1 MARQSTNTK
10 GISPKIIVIAVLL
23 TATLLATIIYSQGFI
38 TQNKN
43 SNLQTQ
49 VSINDED
56 LREVLSRY
64 YADKIFYYFSYD
76 EYVNVTLTILP
87 VIATTSPSPEDP
99 EILWQNLRFVK
110 LDTGNPRVAKWV
122 EMITRYLDPEYLISI
137 IEKQGGKVIRL
148 SEVPDSLDQI
158 QFAEVTYFIFGAE
171 WVKSN
176 LNNVKLHNFLRQ
188 LFAKNDAV
196 WYGKIIGN
204 SAQWRWYQLLY
215 VTKLGIYEDPYMRWK
230 YRHWAEEGLF
240 VHKFFGI
247 LSFTTYLGMS
257 EIPNTLAI
265 AYESQIYEED
275 DPMSHIIRGV
285 KIAISELG
293 GFYEG
298 IEIFLGNET

>member
-1 MARQSTNTK
+1 MARQSINPK

-76 EYVNVTLTILP
+76 EYVNVTLTISST
-87 VIATTSPSPEDP
+87 ITFTTSPTPEEV
-99 EILWQNLRFVK
+99 EILRQRYVN
-110 LDTGNPRVAKWV
+110 LDTSNPRVAKWV
-122 EMITRYLDPEYLISI
+122 EMITKYLDPEYLISI

-148 SEVPDSLDQI
+148 SEVPDSLDQM
-158 QFAEVTYFIFGAE
+158 QFAKVTYFIFGAE

-285 KIAISELG
+285 KSAIRELG

>member
-76 EYVNVTLTILP
+76 EYVNVTLTISP
-87 VIATTSPSPEDP
+87 TITFTTSPTPEEV
-99 EILWQNLRFVK
+99 EILRQRYVN
-110 LDTGNPRVAKWV
+110 LDTSNPRVAKWV
-122 EMITRYLDPEYLISI
+122 EMITKYLDPEYLISI

-158 QFAEVTYFIFGAE
+158 QFAKVTYFIFGAE

-176 LNNVKLHNFLRQ
+176 LNNIKLHNFLRQ

-215 VTKLGIYEDPYMRWK
+215 VTKLGIFEDPYMRWK

-285 KIAISELG
+285 KSAIRELG